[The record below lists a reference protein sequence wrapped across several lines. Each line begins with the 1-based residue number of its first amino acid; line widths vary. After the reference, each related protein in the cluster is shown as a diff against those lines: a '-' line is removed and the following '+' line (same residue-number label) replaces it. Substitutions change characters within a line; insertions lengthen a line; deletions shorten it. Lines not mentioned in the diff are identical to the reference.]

1 MDHLNLCRYLT
12 ESILTDLELTLID
25 ENENTLVINVHKLI
39 LSINCQY
46 FETLFSGQFIDSQKN
61 NLKLLVPDIHVV
73 RDIIYGFYKNPIKY
87 KNYPDWL
94 YELKKIVCQN
104 FLCLETNIEILHN
117 IIVPTNGFDKLL
129 DTIDLIGYDSDT
141 ISLLVGNMPDNY
153 DLTKLPIEL
162 IRQMFDVPMFNMIY
176 VSDKDGTFKIGN
188 GNISFNITSNT
199 LINNGHFEFSSIH
212 NKIIYHHVCD
222 IYVYD
227 LLNYTTNKFTNPIS
241 HTIKSIVLTPDQEYI
256 IYDSSP
262 QIISKFDFISMEI
275 IESRFAPTGAV
286 VNDIFSSTEL
296 GHFGKIE
303 ELQCCNPNLL
313 IIGSNVLSFYNV
325 NDMLLMNI
333 IENNIIPNDLY
344 GRIYSSSI
352 KKGRIFVSL
361 LNDIIFVLS
370 SINMYFIKPDTYEY
384 IKKIHCNNFYNHDY
398 CATNNDFWDICNI
411 NQDVIAILVGNLLTI
426 YNWKL
431 DKSIIQIDIRHTEC
445 RNSNYCVTKKI
456 NYNPTT
462 KLLFIDCSNNKSGK
476 KLYSIPM
483 DNINLDIFTE
493 NKIMRYGNPKCIS
506 GIKKFKII
514 DNYKS
519 KLYNNIEKYLKNN
532 Q

>member
-12 ESILTDLELTLID
+12 DSILTDLELTLID
-25 ENENTLVINVHKLI
+25 ENENTLVLNVHKLV
-39 LSINCQY
+39 LSINCPY
-46 FETLFSGQFIDSQKN
+46 FETLFCSQFIDSKKE
-61 NLKLLVPDIHVV
+61 NLKLLVPDIYVV
-73 RDIIYGFYKNPIKY
+73 KDIIHDFYKCPIKC
-87 KNYPDWL
+87 KNYPAWL
-94 YELKKIVCQN
+94 YELKKFVCQN

-117 IIVPTNGFDKLL
+117 IIVPTTGFDKLL

-153 DLTKLPIEL
+153 DLTKLPMEL
-162 IRQMFDVPMFNMIY
+162 IRQMFDVPKFNMLY
-176 VSDKDGTFKIGN
+176 QSDKNGIFKVGN
-188 GNISFNITSNT
+188 GSNSFSITDNT
-199 LINNGHFEFSSIH
+199 LIRNGHFEFSSIH

-227 LLNYTTNKFTNPIS
+227 LLNYTTNKFTNPID
-241 HTIKSIVLTPDQEYI
+241 HTIKSIVLTPDQEYV

-262 QIISKFDFISMEI
+262 QIISKFNFISMEI
-275 IESRFAPTGAV
+275 IESRFAPTGEV
-286 VNDIFSSTEL
+286 VNDIFSSIEL
-296 GHFGKIE
+296 GHFGQIE

-313 IIGSNVLSFYNV
+313 IIGSRILSFYNV

-333 IENNIIPNDLY
+333 IENDIIPDDLY
-344 GRIYSSSI
+344 GRICSSSI
-352 KKGRIFVSL
+352 ERGRIFVSL

-370 SINMYFIKPDTYEY
+370 PINMYFIKPDTSMY
-384 IKKIHCNNFYNHDY
+384 IKKIHCSCFYNHDY
-398 CATNNDFWDICNI
+398 CATNNYFWNICNI
-411 NQDVIAILVGNLLTI
+411 NQDVIAVLVGNLLTI

-431 DKSIIQIDIRHTEC
+431 DKTIIRINICHTEC
-445 RNSNYCVTKKI
+445 HSSYCEIDKI
-456 NYNPTT
+456 GYDSTT
-462 KLLFIDCSNNKSGK
+462 KLLFVDCFNSRSGK
-476 KLYSIPM
+476 KLYSISM
-483 DNINLDIFTE
+483 DNIDLDIFTE
-493 NKIMRYGNPKCIS
+493 NKIMRYGNPKCIF